1 MFSTGFSSGARE
13 GRKVR
18 VMLSGT
24 LSLPAVCHP
33 ARSRS
38 RTAWAPSATLREIWS
53 RFAAFDAE
61 FVRWVKENEEARWLM
76 TIPGVGVI
84 VASALVAAVVQAESF
99 ERGRD
104 LAGWLGLV
112 PRQFTTGGKPKL
124 LGISKRGNK
133 YLRRQLI
140 HGARAALPY
149 VAERDTPL
157 GRWAKGLASRA
168 HRNVAIVAFANKL
181 AETRLGSAAVRR
193 TVRRHRKRD
202 CQKSCVRGRLAI
214 TL

>member
-1 MFSTGFSSGARE
+1 MGEIDR
-13 GRKVR
+13 RI
-18 VMLSGT
+18 
-24 LSLPAVCHP
+24 
-33 ARSRS
+33 
-38 RTAWAPSATLREIWS
+38 AT
-53 RFAAFDAE
+53 FDAE
-61 FVRWVKENEEARWLM
+61 FVRWVKENEEARRLM
-76 TIPGVGVI
+76 TIPGVGAI
-84 VASALVAAVVQAESF
+84 VASALVASVGQAESF
-99 ERGRD
+99 KRGRD
-104 LAGWLGLV
+104 LAAWLGLV

-181 AETRLGSAAVRR
+181 ARIAWAVLRRGERFAVTGMPGGGMNSAGRAQSIHRSTGVCERVTTGWPDSR
-193 TVRRHRKRD
+193 TALRKPAS
-202 CQKSCVRGRLAI
+202 KNGAI
-214 TL
+214 